1 MQNQDT
7 EADSTIHLR
16 GTSLKGIGSESP
28 NPTGRVGR
36 RSSAIVSFNAD
47 WEADVPQD
55 KLEALVDA
63 EAWHV
68 VHTWH
73 S

>member
-1 MQNQDT
+1 M
-7 EADSTIHLR
+7 DSTTHLR

-36 RSSAIVSFNAD
+36 RSRAILSFNAD
-47 WEADVPQD
+47 WEVDVPRD
-55 KLEALVDA
+55 NLEILVDA

-68 VHTWH
+68 VHT
-73 S
+73 